1 MSQDSIKLQLDALL
15 YEYSRYNT
23 NIYDIISCTN
33 CIINALL
40 NNRLIGEN
48 LSYSLYVLF
57 IGKKYII
64 KLYKKIKYSFKLKF
78 KYIINLKIK
87 KYNNIIHKII
97 NIQQQYLDISYF

>member
-64 KLYKKIKYSFKLKF
+64 KLYKKIKF
-78 KYIINLKIK
+78 KYIINLK
-87 KYNNIIHKII
+87 NIIILYIK
-97 NIQQQYLDISYF
+97 L